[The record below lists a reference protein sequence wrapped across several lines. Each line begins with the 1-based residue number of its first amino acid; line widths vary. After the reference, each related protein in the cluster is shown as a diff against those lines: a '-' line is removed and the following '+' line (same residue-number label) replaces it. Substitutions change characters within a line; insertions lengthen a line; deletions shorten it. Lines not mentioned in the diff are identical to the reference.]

1 MPIAAHAATIARGL
15 HEQRVLIVCGD
26 TGSGKTTQLPKMC
39 LARWPNE
46 TRRIGHTQPRRIA
59 ARSVAARV
67 AGETGTRIGEV
78 VGYQVRFDRRVAKR
92 SRVKF
97 MTDGILLAEVQA
109 DPDLREYRA
118 IIVDEAHERSLN
130 IDVLLGHLRRLVQR
144 RADLSVIVSSATID
158 TRRFSAFFGDAPV
171 IEVSGRRYPIEV
183 RYRPPPEG
191 DVAAGLSAA
200 LAEIYREEGEGDV
213 LVFFASEREI
223 REGLDA
229 VRRLHLPDTEVL
241 PLYARLPLRDQ
252 LRVFETGSPATR
264 GCSRPTWRRPRSP
277 SRASATSSTPAERA

>member
-1 MPIAAHAATIARGL
+1 MVPAPGAEIPAESEPRAGSPRLAVDPALPIAAHAATIARGL
-15 HEQRVLIVCGD
+15 RERRVLIVCGD

-46 TRRIGHTQPRRIA
+46 TRRIGHTQPRRVA

-67 AGETGTRIGEV
+67 AEEMGTRIGEV

-92 SRVKF
+92 SRVKL

-158 TRRFSAFFGDAPV
+158 SRRFSAFFDDAPV
-171 IEVSGRRYPIEV
+171 IEVSGRRYPIDV

-191 DVAAGLSAA
+191 DVQAGLCAA
-200 LAEIYREEGEGDV
+200 LAEIYREEDEGDV
-213 LVFFASEREI
+213 LAFLASEREI
-223 REGLDA
+223 REGSDA

-241 PLYARLPLRDQ
+241 PL
-252 LRVFETGSPATR
+252 
-264 GCSRPTWRRPRSP
+264 
-277 SRASATSSTPAERA
+277 